1 MVISRSCSTVVA
13 APSTRRVCSR
23 PPILARPPGASTLKL
38 ARAWFSCG
46 AVTPNEAIRSG
57 SMMTLISRSTPPTR
71 ATWATPFSP
80 CRARV
85 TVSSMNHDSSVALMF
100 GAETA

>member
-1 MVISRSCSTVVA
+1 MT
-13 APSTRRVCSR
+13 
-23 PPILARPPGASTLKL
+23 
-38 ARAWFSCG
+38 
-46 AVTPNEAIRSG
+46 
-57 SMMTLISRSTPPTR
+57 TLISRSTPPTR

-100 GAETA
+100 GAATA